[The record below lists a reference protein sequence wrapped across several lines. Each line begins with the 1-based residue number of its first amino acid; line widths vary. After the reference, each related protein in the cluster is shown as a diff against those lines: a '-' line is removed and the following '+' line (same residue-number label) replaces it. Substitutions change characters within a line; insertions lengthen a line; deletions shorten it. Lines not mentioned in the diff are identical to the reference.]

1 MLELKRTP
9 FHERTS
15 RAVPAAELAAL
26 GRAHR
31 RRLLRPARS
40 IASTGRSATRVAL
53 IDVSPLM
60 KYMIEGPDAARL
72 LHKLT
77 PRDILKMAVGQVD
90 YTGWCDDDGKL
101 LDDGTVS
108 RLGEHRFRMTSA
120 EPSLRW
126 LSMNA
131 VGMDVTITEVTE
143 QIAALSLQGPKSRT
157 VLNRCCAQAARQAQV
172 LPRDGEHAAPASR

>member
-1 MLELKRTP
+1 MLKLEHTLKRTP

-15 RAVPAAELAAL
+15 QLVPAAELAAL
-26 GRAHR
+26 GRPHR
-31 RRLLRPARS
+31 RRFLRPVSS
-40 IASTGRSATRVAL
+40 IASTGRSATRAAL

-77 PRDILKMAVGQVD
+77 PRDIHKMAVGQVD

-108 RLGEHRFRMTSA
+108 RLGEQTLPPDLGR
-120 EPSLRW
+120 
-126 LSMNA
+126 A
-131 VGMDVTITEVTE
+131 V
-143 QIAALSLQGPKSRT
+143 AALAVDERRRHG
-157 VLNRCCAQAARQAQV
+157 
-172 LPRDGEHAAPASR
+172 RDDHRSHRDRWRR